1 MNNLLTPSP
10 KTTLHSKWGH
20 KLFQFLLII
29 SISLLASC
37 GGGLAEPTPTLPPTA
52 TFTPAPTST
61 STLTPTPT
69 VTPTPRLPVAPETQ
83 MPIPG
88 QTISADN
95 LDEVVELARWGK
107 GVITDAVYSSDGKL
121 IAVATTLGVSIYQA
135 DTLEETLYIETDS
148 LINSVAF
155 SPNGESLAAGL
166 ADNTAK
172 LWKASD
178 GTLLKTLGGPAKD
191 VTYLTASFFNFKD
204 GVISVAFSPDGS
216 LLASGSN
223 DNTVNLW
230 QVSDGSLVRTLKS
243 PSGRV
248 TTVFFSPDGLAL
260 FSGSSGK
267 VDMIQVS
274 DGQQLRTFSGGH
286 VIIDATIS
294 ADGKI
299 LAAYDNQF
307 SITGNLIL
315 WNVEDGKE
323 LTRIK
328 ALEGFT
334 GDDITSIALSPDG
347 QYIAAGWKSYSA
359 KTWSVASG
367 SLQSTLEDLQPK
379 EEIYYYS
386 SFALAFSPDS
396 QTMLMAGS
404 NVIGIWD
411 VTKGALL
418 NSAGI
423 KSDSIYKI
431 ALSPDGQTLASV
443 EGINIYLRQI
453 SDGKLIPFQDKVQGR
468 DFAFSP
474 DGTTLLTSLFDN
486 TARMWPLSEQ
496 GARRSF
502 EMEKKENIW
511 EVAFSPDGKNL
522 ALGTMG
528 TVEIRQ
534 VADGILLQTIRLAT
548 SNYAPAEIA
557 FSPNGEFLAVSINGI
572 ITLYTAADGKPLKS
586 FKGGLG
592 MAFSPDSTLLAGGAQ
607 VWKIPSG
614 EILLTLKDHPEYGVT
629 VAFSPDGK
637 LLLSASGDDTIKV
650 WLVSDGT
657 LLKSWTGHAGLI
669 SSIIFSSDG
678 KLLITSSYDGTIRMW
693 GLKL

>member
-1 MNNLLTPSP
+1 MKKQISTLVVLGTILLTACGAGLSAQP
-10 KTTLHSKWGH
+10 TATL
-20 KLFQFLLII
+20 
-29 SISLLASC
+29 A
-37 GGGLAEPTPTLPPTA
+37 PPTA
-52 TFTPAPTST
+52 TLSPTFTSTPEPTFTPTA
-61 STLTPTPT
+61 
-69 VTPTPRLPVAPETQ
+69 TPTPRLPVSLGTQ
-83 MPIPG
+83 MPAPG
-88 QTISADN
+88 LAISAEN
-95 LDEVVELARWGK
+95 LDQMVELARWGK
-107 GVITDAVYSSDGKL
+107 GVITDAVYSPDGEF

-135 DTLEETLYIETDS
+135 DTLEESLYIETDS
-148 LINSVAF
+148 PINSVAF

-178 GTLLKTLGGPAKD
+178 GALLKTLGVPAKEI
-191 VTYLTASFFNFKD
+191 TYTASPFKN

-230 QVSDGSLVRTLKS
+230 QISDGSLVRTLKS

-260 FSGSSGK
+260 FSGSFGGK

-274 DGQQLRTFSGGH
+274 DGKPLRTFSGGH

-294 ADGKI
+294 ANGKI
-299 LAAYDNQF
+299 LAAYDDQF

-315 WNVEDGKE
+315 WNVEDGEK
-323 LTRIK
+323 LTTIK
-328 ALEGFT
+328 ALEGYT

-359 KTWSVASG
+359 KIWSVASG

-379 EEIYYYS
+379 GETYYYS

-404 NVIGIWD
+404 NVIGVWD

-418 NSAGI
+418 SNASI

-443 EGINIYLRQI
+443 EGINVYLWQI
-453 SDGKLIPFQDKVQGR
+453 SDGKSILFEDEVQSR

-474 DGTTLLTSLFDN
+474 DGTSLLTSLFDN

-522 ALGTMG
+522 ALGTIG
-528 TVEIRQ
+528 KVEIRQ
-534 VADGILLQTIRLAT
+534 VEDGLLLQTIRLAT
-548 SNYAPAEIA
+548 SNNGPAEIA
-557 FSPNGEFLAVSINGI
+557 FSPDGEFLAVSINGI
-572 ITLYTAADGKPLKS
+572 ITLFTASDGKPLKS

-592 MAFSPDSTLLAGGAQ
+592 IAFSPDSTLLAGGAQ

-614 EILLTLKDHPEYGVT
+614 ETLLTLKDHPEYGAS

-637 LLLSASGDDTIKV
+637 LLVSGSGDETIKV

-657 LLKSWTGHAGLI
+657 LLKTWKGHSGWVSDL
-669 SSIIFSSDG
+669 IFSSDG
-678 KLLITSSYDGTIRMW
+678 KLLISSSADGTIRIW
-693 GLKL
+693 GLKP